1 MFQLLG
7 RLREDFLCTSA
18 QFGGV
23 AEEALQGLLRL
34 VRHSPEPVAGLQLFA
49 AGTTHHRR
57 QAVFRGDLD
66 RQTRPYPLGQIH
78 VGLAVPVEE
87 IVLVVIFLITAA
99 AAARAARAGAAG
111 AAGAAAAG
119 TASARS
125 AAAATAIVVG
135 GGRVLIYDDHFGGG
149 TVLLLLQPLA
159 GTFLRLLA
167 KGDRG
172 LGQLAVTDGG
182 QTEPAQLVKFGR
194 HVTHRGSIHRRH
206 GLFTLTDLGETL
218 PVLPGRGLSGGG

>member
-78 VGLAVPVEE
+78 VGLTGPVEE
-87 IVLVVIFLITAA
+87 VVLVVIFLITAA

-111 AAGAAAAG
+111 AAGAAAG

-125 AAAATAIVVG
+125 TAASATAIVVG
-135 GGRVLIYDDHFGGG
+135 GGSRVLIYDDHFGGG
-149 TVLLLLQPLA
+149 TVLLLLLQPLA
-159 GTFLRLLA
+159 GTFLRLLLLA

-206 GLFTLTDLGETL
+206 GLFTLTNLGK
-218 PVLPGRGLSGGG
+218 PCPC